1 MLPEVKNLLVTPFIN
16 HIWFE
21 LDRDYTTQHIITP
34 TFEDT
39 SSLEHLSEEGKAEIN
54 SMRIIQEPVHTD
66 NLEYQKVYIRL
77 VIGDKTVA
85 TMLSPPYDDIPAI
98 SVMASMRSS
107 LLFNVTIKYE
117 QAYTPAC

>member
-1 MLPEVKNLLVTPFIN
+1 MLPEVKILLVTPFIN
-16 HIWFE
+16 HVWFR

-39 SSLEHLSEEGKAEIN
+39 SLLEQLSEEGKAEIN
-54 SMRIIQEPVHTD
+54 SMRIIQEPIHID
-66 NLEYQKVYIRL
+66 DLENQKLYIRL

-107 LLFNVTIKYE
+107 LMFNVTIKYE
-117 QAYTPAC
+117 QAYTPAY